1 MPTDGETMA
10 QRDNDALSFWND
22 RSKLGVAAG
31 SNDIIAKQMEIKAI
45 ASYVRTG
52 MRILDFGCGNG
63 ITAIEIAKHLKVD
76 ILGIDYAQA
85 MITAAEGLAETATLT
100 GRVRF
105 QVGDDQALL
114 CIHDR
119 FDLVYT
125 ERTLINLRDWES
137 QRRAIANLTFL
148 LNPGGIYVMCENSQ
162 EGLDAINDLRH
173 QLGLKRIAAPWHNR
187 YLRKNEIESI
197 DIPGVTLEE
206 VNHYSSTYYLLSR
219 VLNAALAA
227 KDGLEPAYDA
237 PINQL
242 ALNLPPLGQWGQGK
256 IWVWRKD
263 VH

>member
-1 MPTDGETMA
+1 MPTKGETMA
-10 QRDNDALSFWND
+10 QKDNEALSFWND

-31 SNDIIAKQMEIKAI
+31 SNDIIAKLIEIKAI

-63 ITAIEIAKHLKVD
+63 ITAIEIAKNLNVD
-76 ILGIDYAQA
+76 ILGIDYAQD
-85 MITAAEGLAETATLT
+85 MITAAQALTEAETLK
-100 GRVRF
+100 GRVYF
-105 QVGDDQALL
+105 QVGDDQGLL
-114 CIHDR
+114 CIRDR

-125 ERTLINLRDWES
+125 ERTLINLKDWES
-137 QRRAIANLTFL
+137 QRRAIVNLTSL
-148 LNPGGIYVMCENSQ
+148 LNPGGMYVMCENSQ
-162 EGLDAINDLRH
+162 EGLDVINDLRE
-173 QLGLKRIAAPWHNR
+173 QLELKRIAPPWHNR
-187 YLRKNEIESI
+187 YFRANEIESL
-197 DIPGVTLEE
+197 DIPGVSLVEI
-206 VNHYSSTYYLLSR
+206 NHYSSTYYLLSR

-242 ALNLPPLGQWGQGK
+242 ALNLPPLGQYGQGK